1 MSIGII
7 VRLTIREAARR
18 KVVLGLLVL
27 GIVFLMLYTLGWVF
41 VKSQMRIPKSAPFS
55 LRDGYNFLLIAGLY
69 AANFLI
75 VMLSVLVS
83 VDTVAGEISSGT
95 IQSIAVKPLP
105 RRDILLG
112 KWLGFVIMLGVCV
125 LTLAGGVILITAIV
139 SGGYF
144 APNSLGGLALM
155 YLESLVLLSISLL
168 GGTRLSTLANGVL
181 GFGLFGL
188 ALIGGWIEQAGSFLN
203 STAAISIGQITAL
216 IMPSEALWRL
226 VQSNMSEG
234 LNPFKLMFSLSSEPD
249 QGMVIYAIVFAVAL
263 LLLAMRSFQ
272 RRDL

>member
-27 GIVFLMLYTLGWVF
+27 GVVFLVLYTLGWVF
-41 VKSQMRIPKSAPFS
+41 VKSQMRIPKSSPFS

-112 KWLGFVIMLGVCV
+112 KWLGFVIMLGGCV
-125 LTLAGGVILITAIV
+125 LALAGGVILITAIV

-155 YLESLVLLSISLL
+155 YLESLVLLSITLL

-188 ALIGGWIEQAGSFLN
+188 ALIGGWIEQVGSFLN
-203 STAAISIGQITAL
+203 STAAISIGQITSL

-226 VQSNMSEG
+226 VQSNLSEG

-249 QGMVIYAIVFAVAL
+249 QGMVIYAVVFAAAL